1 MNTLFAAILKRHY
14 LVYAF
19 AFSCV
24 LAVSPS
30 GAQTVD
36 LDFIMSNYNVQIK
49 ASAVDASGN
58 IIVTGTYYSST
69 VFTYDFD
76 PGAGVVAPFQNNINT
91 AVPVNFIAK
100 YTSAG
105 AFVWLIDGY
114 NDATVAAN
122 EISDVH
128 VDSNNNIYVV
138 GSSSGGP
145 VTFRDKSTPGINTAV
160 GGTFLTNTNLY
171 GAYVIKFNSSGIKQW
186 SWNRATSG
194 SLVDFYGKGIKTD
207 ASGNVFV
214 AGTYSNASFQTTG
227 AVWKLNS
234 SGVQQSQNFV
244 TSVGSEIN
252 DVAIDGAGNVYVTGI
267 FKNTV
272 DFDATAATQNITAD
286 ANGDVFVAKYSSAF
300 GYVWATKL
308 TTTSSQDIGKKIV
321 LDGSGNV
328 FVLGKGGANQLLL
341 NKVNTS
347 GTSIASFALTS
358 STSFDPHHLKIS
370 SSNNIYVSGSKV
382 GSTDFDPGAGTI
394 SGTSKYLAKYSN
406 ALAFQYVYGLGDV
419 MSSGTALAINSQ
431 DKLVTADSYLSNSRV
446 IVLSE
451 DVTPPTINAFSPLDG
466 ATGVAI
472 TANLVATFS
481 ENVTPVASKVVS
493 IKRSSDNAVFES
505 YTLPSA
511 NVSVSGS
518 TVTINPTG
526 SLVNST
532 GYYVTM
538 DAGAFQDVSGNAFA
552 GITNTTTW
560 NFTTVAAADVTP
572 PTISSL
578 LPSDGA
584 TGVAVASNLVATFS
598 ENVTAVSSKVVSI
611 KYAGGEVPGGIFE
624 SYTLPSANVTVSGN
638 TVTINPTSNLANL
651 AEYYVNIETGA
662 FIDAAGNPFAGISNA
677 TSWNFTAV
685 PASAPIATAF
695 YPVNNATNVPVG
707 VNSFFIA
714 FDDFIQVNQSAL
726 GTVQLKKLDGTVV
739 FETTAPN
746 ISTCCQN
753 VPFYMGEAVLEPA
766 TTYYFNI
773 GNDIFRKSGGVSYY
787 TGISNNTA
795 WRFTTGSVNSVISS
809 FLPARGATSVSTS
822 LGSIKMYF
830 SSQVYDS
837 YGYYR
842 LRKVSDNSLVKQ
854 WDVYADITYG
864 YDAQAGLYFAELPLS
879 NALEAGTSY
888 YIDNQFNNAGGNEP
902 GWMEYD
908 FAYNESEDIWTT
920 ARIVPWATNF
930 WTFTTVPAADAI
942 PPTITSLSPTDGAAS
957 VAVASNL
964 VATFS
969 ESVVAVASK
978 VVSIKRST
986 DNSVFASYTLPSA
999 NVVVSGTTVTIN
1011 PASDLAFGVGYYV
1024 NIESGAFTDAAG
1036 NPFAGI
1042 TNTTSW
1048 NFSTPAALSLVS
1060 LSPANGATGV
1070 DKTTNLTLTFSENV
1084 NFNSLAG
1091 GIHIYNANGTLK
1103 ESLSVYNALNMS
1115 VIGASITFN
1124 FTNDLADNSEYYV
1137 NISDGYLIS
1146 SANATNTWAGIQN
1159 STSWRFTT
1167 AGAADVTPP
1176 TITNLSPADNAT
1188 GVAVNG
1194 NLIVTFSENIVA
1206 NTGVITIRDIGGS
1219 MHSSYSVNGGVSI
1232 SNNTLTITPAYDL
1245 SASTEYYVDLGVGV
1259 VKDVSGNTF
1268 EGLNGNPNWTFTT
1281 QALQVSALSYTPAN
1295 SSTNVQVSSNLSIT
1309 FEENMTISAGTI
1321 SLYRVSNGSLITSLS
1336 NYNGSAMT
1344 IDGATV
1350 SFDLP
1355 NDLPANTEVYVNVTG
1370 GYLRSAVNGQ
1380 KIWPGIQD
1388 NTTWRFTTGKLDQTV
1403 TFNAL
1408 PAKAFGEAPFAL
1420 TATASSGLTVSYT
1433 SSNTAVA
1440 TVSGNTVTIVG
1451 VGSTTI
1457 TASQTGNANYNA
1469 AANVPQTLT
1478 VNKGS
1483 QTITFAALPAK
1494 TFGDAN
1500 FTLGATASSGLAVS
1514 YASSNTSVAT
1524 VSGNTV
1530 TIVGA
1535 GSTTI
1540 TASQTGNANY
1550 NAATNVPQTLTVNK
1564 ASQTITFAALPAKT
1578 FGDANFTL
1586 GATASSGLTVS
1597 YASSNTAVATV
1608 SGNTVTIVGAGSTTI
1623 TASQTGNANYNAAA
1637 NVPQTLTVNKA
1648 GQTITFAA
1656 LPAKTFGDANFTLGA
1671 TSSSG
1676 LSVSY
1681 ASSNTAVATVS
1692 GNTVT
1697 IVGAGSTTI
1706 TASQAGNANYNA
1718 ATNVPQTLTVDKAS
1732 QTITVSPIA
1741 DKLVSDAPFAVSAST
1756 TSGLSL
1762 TYAIASG
1769 PATISGNTITLTGA
1783 SGTVEVAVSQAGNTN
1798 YNSAS
1803 SSASFFVSDPDK
1815 ANQTITFAELPAKAF
1830 GDTSFSPGATASSGL
1845 TVSYTSSNLSV
1856 ATLSGNMV
1864 TITGVGST
1872 TITASQAGDA
1882 AFNAAPPVERTL
1894 TVSKGSQTLTFDAI
1908 SDKSFGDAAFTLS
1921 PSASSSLV
1929 VSLEVVNGPVTLSGT
1944 EITITGAGTATI
1956 KATQAGNENFNA
1968 ALPVERTF
1976 TIAKKAQVITIADI
1990 EDKLTTDAAFDLVA
2004 SVDSDLALSYS
2015 IDGPATLS
2023 GATVTLTGE
2032 EGTVTIT
2039 VSQGGNENYLAADA
2053 ATTFEVTAPE
2063 VAEKQEQTITF
2074 AAIADKTFGDAAFDL
2089 EATST
2094 SELAVSF
2101 EVVSGPVSIDGNTVT
2116 ITGAGT
2122 ATLRASQAGD
2132 ETFQAAVAVERSFA
2146 IAKKAQTIVVESIGG
2161 KLTTDGPIA
2170 VNATTDSGLEL
2181 SYSVTGPAS
2190 LTGTTLT
2197 LTGVEGT
2204 VTVTANQVG
2213 NDNYLAAEATE
2224 AFEVTAPVVKALS
2237 VAGVATI
2244 GSSPF
2249 TQGEAKLHP
2258 KNSNGTFG
2266 TPIISALSANGA
2278 FTFDDVPAG
2287 QYALSI
2293 ASASPTVVTTYF
2305 EKATTLANATL
2316 LTLSAESIEGVTVDM
2331 IEKPSLPAGPGSI
2344 AGKLLLSDDG
2354 SRHLVTDGRLMEGSP
2369 LSGVTILLMTSPEG
2383 TLVASTVTAVDGSFE
2398 FTNLPLGA
2406 YKLLIDY
2413 EGNVSLESPEITI
2426 STGQLSF
2433 EVASEVTDEG
2443 IVIIAMPTATTGV
2456 SAEVLRSMIKTYP
2469 NPSQGQFTIAWDGS
2483 LADVKEI
2490 IIHNNNGSAVWQHSM
2505 TTAQLTVD
2513 ISSQPAGV
2521 YILRLITSH
2530 GAAVHKL
2537 VIK

>member
-578 LPSDGA
+578 LPADGA

-598 ENVTAVSSKVVSI
+598 ESVVAVASKVVSI

-685 PASAPIATAF
+685 PASAPIVTAF

-908 FAYNESEDIWTT
+908 FAYNEPEDIWTT

-930 WTFTTVPAADAI
+930 WTFTTVPAADVTH
-942 PPTITSLSPTDGAAS
+942 PTITS
-957 VAVASNL
+957 
-964 VATFS
+964 
-969 ESVVAVASK
+969 
-978 VVSIKRST
+978 
-986 DNSVFASYTLPSA
+986 
-999 NVVVSGTTVTIN
+999 
-1011 PASDLAFGVGYYV
+1011 
-1024 NIESGAFTDAAG
+1024 
-1036 NPFAGI
+1036 
-1042 TNTTSW
+1042 
-1048 NFSTPAALSLVS
+1048 
-1060 LSPANGATGV
+1060 
-1070 DKTTNLTLTFSENV
+1070 
-1084 NFNSLAG
+1084 
-1091 GIHIYNANGTLK
+1091 
-1103 ESLSVYNALNMS
+1103 
-1115 VIGASITFN
+1115 
-1124 FTNDLADNSEYYV
+1124 
-1137 NISDGYLIS
+1137 
-1146 SANATNTWAGIQN
+1146 
-1159 STSWRFTT
+1159 
-1167 AGAADVTPP
+1167 
-1176 TITNLSPADNAT
+1176 LSPADNAT

-1219 MHSSYSVNGGVSI
+1219 MHSSYSVNGGVTI
-1232 SNNTLTITPAYDL
+1232 ANNTLTITPSYDL

-1259 VKDVSGNTF
+1259 VKDAAGNLF
-1268 EGLNGNPNWTFTT
+1268 AGLNGNPNWTFTT
-1281 QALQVSALSYTPAN
+1281 QALQVSALSYAPVN
-1295 SSTNVQVSSNLSIT
+1295 SSTNVPVSSNLSIT
-1309 FEENMTISAGTI
+1309 FDENMTISVGTI

-1336 NYNGSAMT
+1336 NFNGSEMS
-1344 IDGATV
+1344 INGATIT
-1350 SFDLP
+1350 FDMP
-1355 NDLPANTEVYVNVTG
+1355 NDLPANTEVYVNVSS

-1420 TATASSGLTVSYT
+1420 TATASSGL
-1433 SSNTAVA
+1433 
-1440 TVSGNTVTIVG
+1440 
-1451 VGSTTI
+1451 
-1457 TASQTGNANYNA
+1457 
-1469 AANVPQTLT
+1469 
-1478 VNKGS
+1478 
-1483 QTITFAALPAK
+1483 
-1494 TFGDAN
+1494 
-1500 FTLGATASSGLAVS
+1500 AVS

-1524 VSGNTV
+1524 VSGSTV
-1530 TIVGA
+1530 TIVGV
-1535 GSTTI
+1535 GSSII
-1540 TASQTGNANY
+1540 TASQAGNASY
-1550 NAATNVPQTLTVNK
+1550 SAASNVPQTLTVNK

-1597 YASSNTAVATV
+1597 YTSSNPAVATV
-1608 SGNTVTIVGAGSTTI
+1608 SGNTVTIVGVGTTTI
-1623 TASQTGNANYNAAA
+1623 TASQAGNANYSAATS
-1637 NVPQTLTVNKA
+1637 VPQTLTVNKA

-1671 TSSSG
+1671 TASSA
-1676 LSVSY
+1676 LPVSY
-1681 ASSNTAVATVS
+1681 TSSNATVATVS

-1706 TASQAGNANYNA
+1706 TASQAGNTNYNPA
-1718 ATNVPQTLTVDKAS
+1718 SNVPQTLTVNKASQTITFAALPDKTFGDASFALGATASSALPVSYTSSNATVATVSGNTVTIVGAGSTTITASQVGNTNYNPASNVPQTLTVNKAS

-1741 DKLVSDAPFAVSAST
+1741 DKLVTDAPFAVTAIT
-1756 TSGLSL
+1756 TSGLPL
-1762 TYAIASG
+1762 TYAITNG
-1769 PATISGNTITLTGA
+1769 PASVNGNTITLSGST
-1783 SGTVEVAVSQAGNTN
+1783 GTVEVSVNQVGNGN
-1798 YNSAS
+1798 YNSTS
-1803 SSASFFVSDPDK
+1803 SSTSFFVSDPAK
-1815 ANQTITFAELPAKAF
+1815 SNQTITFAALPAKAY
-1830 GDTSFSPGATASSGL
+1830 GDASFALGATASSSL
-1845 TVSYTSSNLSV
+1845 AVAYTSSNSAV
-1856 ATLSGNMV
+1856 ATISGNSV

-1894 TVSKGSQTLTFDAI
+1894 TVSKGSQTITFDAI
-1908 SDKSFGDAAFTLS
+1908 ADKSFGDAAFTLS
-1921 PSASSSLV
+1921 PTASSSLV

-1944 EITITGAGTATI
+1944 EIAITGAGTATI

-1968 ALPVERTF
+1968 APPVERTF
-1976 TIAKKAQVITIADI
+1976 TIGKKAQVITIADI

-2004 SVDSDLALSYS
+2004 SVDSELELAYS
-2015 IDGPATLS
+2015 IDGPATLE
-2023 GATVTLTGE
+2023 GVTVTLTGE

-2039 VSQGGNENYLAADA
+2039 VSQAGNDNYLAAE
-2053 ATTFEVTAPE
+2053 ATVAFEVTAPE

-2074 AAIADKTFGDAAFDL
+2074 AAIADKTFGDAAFAL
-2089 EATST
+2089 EATAT

-2101 EVVSGPVSIDGNTVT
+2101 EVVSGPATLSGNTVT

-2122 ATLRASQAGD
+2122 ATIRASQSGD

-2146 IAKKAQTIVVESIGG
+2146 IAKKAQTIVVESIGD

-2237 VAGVATI
+2237 ISGVASLGNTA
-2244 GSSPF
+2244 F
-2249 TQGEAKLHP
+2249 TQGEARLHP

-2278 FTFDDVPAG
+2278 FTFADVAVG

-2293 ASASPTVVTTYF
+2293 ASASTAVLTTYF

-2316 LTLSAESIEGVTVDM
+2316 LTLSAESIEGIVVDM
-2331 IEKPSLPAGPGSI
+2331 IEKPSVPGGPGSI
-2344 AGKLLLSDDG
+2344 AGKLLLSGDG
-2354 SRHLVTDGRLMEGSP
+2354 SRHLVTDGRTMEGTP
-2369 LSGVTILLMTSPEG
+2369 LSGVTILLVSSPGGE
-2383 TLVASTVTAVDGSFE
+2383 LIASTVTASDGSFG
-2398 FTNLPLGA
+2398 FSNLPLGA

-2433 EVASEVTDEG
+2433 EVASEVTNEG
-2443 IVIIAMPTATTGV
+2443 IVIIATPATTTGI
-2456 SAEVLRSMIKTYP
+2456 SAEVLRSMIKAYP
-2469 NPSQGQFTIAWDGS
+2469 NPSQGQFTIVWDGS
-2483 LADVKEI
+2483 LADVTEI
-2490 IIHNNNGSAVWQHSM
+2490 IVHNNNGSAVWQHPM
-2505 TTAQLTVD
+2505 TAAQLTVD
-2513 ISSQPAGV
+2513 ISGQPAGV
-2521 YILRLITSH
+2521 YFLRLITSH